1 MAVEYAPRSHMW
13 RTYATLAGLC
23 GPMKMDAGGHGA
35 PHPPTMPCM
44 EQKDVLKAL
53 QRDHAAELKLA
64 AERLNGTAKHTE
76 IIPSPVLSEMTG
88 HTILLKPENLQV
100 TGSFKIRG
108 AYNKIASLS
117 EEELARGIV
126 TASAGNHAQGV
137 AYAARER
144 GAKATILM
152 PTITPPLKVDATKA
166 YGADVVLHGDVF
178 DEAAAYAAELSEKQG
193 MVYVP
198 PFDDYEVLCGQGTIA
213 MEILDDVPDVTDI
226 VVPLGGGGLGAG
238 VALAVKTFRPEVRV
252 IGAIPEGSPAF
263 KNSLAAGRVVAADQV
278 VTSAE
283 GVAVKR
289 PGDLT
294 FALLNEF
301 LDDLVTVSERDINE
315 MILLMLEKHKLVV
328 EAAGA
333 VSLAALEHLN
343 LRSRK
348 FASAPGPHVVVP
360 IISGGNIDTVTIG
373 AVIQKGM
380 IARGR
385 IMNFEVELPDTPGQL
400 VKVATILAQERA
412 NVIALDHDQFKAG
425 GVYTNAVALG
435 VTVDTSR
442 GGFTERILAPVPRDK
457 TRSDLVTVWHR
468 PCRHTVIYVQSF
480 IQSFIN

>member
-1 MAVEYAPRSHMW
+1 
-13 RTYATLAGLC
+13 
-23 GPMKMDAGGHGA
+23 
-35 PHPPTMPCM
+35 M
-44 EQKDVLKAL
+44 EQNEVLKAL
-53 QRDHAAELKLA
+53 RRDHAAELKLA
-64 AERLNGTAKHTE
+64 AERLKGTARHTG

-88 HTILLKPENLQV
+88 HEILLKPENLQV

-108 AYNKIASLS
+108 AYNKIASLTDEQLS
-117 EEELARGIV
+117 HGIV

-144 GAKATILM
+144 GAKATICM
-152 PTITPPLKVDATKA
+152 PQITPPLKVDATKA
-166 YGADVVLHGDVF
+166 YGADVVLCGEVF
-178 DEAAAYAAELSEKQG
+178 DEAAAHAQELSDNEG
-193 MVYVP
+193 MIYVP
-198 PFDDYEVLCGQGTIA
+198 PFDDYEVLCGQGTIGL
-213 MEILDDVPDVTDI
+213 EILEDVPNVTDV

-238 VALAVKTFRPEVRV
+238 VALSIKTFKPEVRV
-252 IGAIPEGSPAF
+252 IGAIPEGSPAW
-263 KNSLAAGRVVAADQV
+263 KNSLAAGHVVPADQV
-278 VTSAE
+278 RTSAE

-301 LDDLVTVSERDINE
+301 LDDLVTVTERDINE

-348 FASAPGPHVVVP
+348 FAEAQGPHVVVP
-360 IISGGNIDTVTIG
+360 ILSGGNEDTVSIS

-400 VKVATILAQERA
+400 VKVATILAEQRA
-412 NVIALDHDQFKAG
+412 NVIALDHDQFKASSH
-425 GVYTNAVALG
+425 YTDSVSLG
-435 VTVDTSR
+435 VTVETNGPEHIDR
-442 GGFTERILAPVPRDK
+442 VLDAMRAAGFQPKRI
-457 TRSDLVTVWHR
+457 
-468 PCRHTVIYVQSF
+468 Y
-480 IQSFIN
+480 

>member
-1 MAVEYAPRSHMW
+1 
-13 RTYATLAGLC
+13 
-23 GPMKMDAGGHGA
+23 
-35 PHPPTMPCM
+35 M
-44 EQKDVLKAL
+44 EQNEVLKAL
-53 QRDHAAELKLA
+53 RRDHAAELKLA
-64 AERLNGTAKHTE
+64 AERLKGTARHTE

-88 HTILLKPENLQV
+88 HEILLKPENLQV

-117 EEELARGIV
+117 DEQLAHGIV

-144 GAKATILM
+144 GAKATICM
-152 PTITPPLKVDATKA
+152 PQITPPLKVDATKA
-166 YGADVVLHGDVF
+166 YGADVVL
-178 DEAAAYAAELSEKQG
+178 
-193 MVYVP
+193 
-198 PFDDYEVLCGQGTIA
+198 CGQGTIGL
-213 MEILDDVPDVTDI
+213 EILEDVPNVTDV

-238 VALAVKTFRPEVRV
+238 VALAIKTFKPEVRV
-252 IGAIPEGSPAF
+252 IGAIPEGSPAW

-278 VTSAE
+278 RTSAE

-301 LDDLVTVSERDINE
+301 LDDLVTVTERDINE

-348 FASAPGPHVVVP
+348 FAEAQGPHVVVP
-360 IISGGNIDTVTIG
+360 ILSGGNEDTVSIS

-400 VKVATILAQERA
+400 VKVATILAEQRA
-412 NVIALDHDQFKAG
+412 NVIALDHDQFKASSH
-425 GVYTNAVALG
+425 YTDSVSLG
-435 VTVDTSR
+435 VTVETNGPEHID
-442 GGFTERILAPVPRDK
+442 RILDAMRAAGF
-457 TRSDLVTVWHR
+457 R
-468 PCRHTVIYVQSF
+468 PKRIY
-480 IQSFIN
+480 

>member
-1 MAVEYAPRSHMW
+1 
-13 RTYATLAGLC
+13 
-23 GPMKMDAGGHGA
+23 
-35 PHPPTMPCM
+35 M

-64 AERLNGTAKHTE
+64 AERLKGTARHTE

-88 HTILLKPENLQV
+88 HEILLKPENLQV

-108 AYNKIASLS
+108 AYNKIASLT
-117 EEELARGIV
+117 EEQIAHGIV

-144 GAKATILM
+144 GAKATICM
-152 PTITPPLKVDATKA
+152 PQITPPLKVDATKA
-166 YGADVVLHGDVF
+166 YGADVVLCGEVF
-178 DEAAAYAAELSEKQG
+178 DEAAAHAQELSDNEG
-193 MVYVP
+193 MIYVP
-198 PFDDYEVLCGQGTIA
+198 PFDDYEVLCGQGTIGL
-213 MEILDDVPDVTDI
+213 EILEDVPNVTDV

-238 VALAVKTFRPEVRV
+238 VALAIKTFKPEVRV
-252 IGAIPEGSPAF
+252 IGAIPEGSPAW
-263 KNSLAAGRVVAADQV
+263 KNSLAAGHVVAADQV
-278 VTSAE
+278 RTSAE

-301 LDDLVTVSERDINE
+301 LDDLVTVTERDINE

-348 FASAPGPHVVVP
+348 FAEAQGPHVVVP
-360 IISGGNIDTVTIG
+360 ILSGGNEDTVSIS

-400 VKVATILAQERA
+400 VKVATILAEQRA
-412 NVIALDHDQFKAG
+412 NVIALDHDQFKASSH
-425 GVYTNAVALG
+425 YTDSVSLG
-435 VTVDTSR
+435 VTVETNGPEHID
-442 GGFTERILAPVPRDK
+442 RILDAMRAAGFRPKRVYCFPTVDKRGFSHIFRIKEGSSNPIRLRSLACSFGVICPVPR
-457 TRSDLVTVWHR
+457 RLSRR
-468 PCRHTVIYVQSF
+468 PTAAAQS
-480 IQSFIN
+480 QYRRG

>member
-1 MAVEYAPRSHMW
+1 
-13 RTYATLAGLC
+13 
-23 GPMKMDAGGHGA
+23 
-35 PHPPTMPCM
+35 M
-44 EQKDVLKAL
+44 EQNEVLKAL
-53 QRDHAAELKLA
+53 QRDHAAELKQA
-64 AERLNGTAKHTE
+64 AQRLKGTARHTE
-76 IIPSPVLSEMTG
+76 IIPSPVLSDMTG
-88 HTILLKPENLQV
+88 HQILLKPENLQV

-117 EEELARGIV
+117 EDQLARGIV

-144 GAKATILM
+144 GAKATICM

-178 DEAAAYAAELSEKQG
+178 DEAAAYAQKLSDEQG
-193 MVYVP
+193 MIYVP
-198 PFDDYEVLCGQGTIA
+198 PFDDYEVICGQGTIA
-213 MEILDDVPDVTDI
+213 MEILEDVPNVTDI

-238 VALAVKTFRPEVRV
+238 VALAVKTFKPEVRV

-263 KNSLAAGRVVAADQV
+263 KNSFAAGRVVPADMV

-301 LDDLVTVSERDINE
+301 LDDLITVSERDINE

-360 IISGGNIDTVTIG
+360 IMSGGNIDTVTIG

-385 IMNFEVELPDTPGQL
+385 IMNFEVELPDLPGQL
-400 VKVATILAQERA
+400 LKVAQVLADQRA
-412 NVIALDHDQFKAG
+412 NVIALDHDQFKASG
-425 GVYTNAVALG
+425 HYTNAVALG
-435 VTVDTSR
+435 VTVETNGPDHIDR
-442 GGFTERILAPVPRDK
+442 VLEALKQAGFDPKRI
-457 TRSDLVTVWHR
+457 
-468 PCRHTVIYVQSF
+468 Y
-480 IQSFIN
+480 

>member
-1 MAVEYAPRSHMW
+1 
-13 RTYATLAGLC
+13 
-23 GPMKMDAGGHGA
+23 
-35 PHPPTMPCM
+35 M
-44 EQKDVLKAL
+44 EQNEVLKAL
-53 QRDHAAELKLA
+53 RRDHAAELKLA
-64 AERLNGTAKHTE
+64 AERLKGTARHTG

-88 HTILLKPENLQV
+88 HEILLKPENLQV

-108 AYNKIASLS
+108 AYNKIASLTD
-117 EEELARGIV
+117 EQLAHGIV

-144 GAKATILM
+144 GAKATICM
-152 PTITPPLKVDATKA
+152 PQITPPLKVDATKA
-166 YGADVVLHGDVF
+166 YGADVVLCGEVF
-178 DEAAAYAAELSEKQG
+178 DESAAHAQELSDNEG
-193 MVYVP
+193 MIYVP
-198 PFDDYEVLCGQGTIA
+198 PFDDYEVLCGQGTIGL
-213 MEILDDVPDVTDI
+213 EILEDVPNVTDV

-238 VALAVKTFRPEVRV
+238 VALAIKTFKPEVRV
-252 IGAIPEGSPAF
+252 IGAIPEGSPAW
-263 KNSLAAGRVVAADQV
+263 KNSLAAGHVVPADQV
-278 VTSAE
+278 RTSAE

-301 LDDLVTVSERDINE
+301 LDDLVTVTERDINE

-348 FASAPGPHVVVP
+348 FAEAQGPHVVVP
-360 IISGGNIDTVTIG
+360 ILSGGNEDTVSIS

-400 VKVATILAQERA
+400 VKVATILAEQRA
-412 NVIALDHDQFKAG
+412 NVIALDHDQFKASSH
-425 GVYTNAVALG
+425 YTDSVSLG
-435 VTVDTSR
+435 VTVETNGPEHID
-442 GGFTERILAPVPRDK
+442 RILDAMRAAGFQPKR
-457 TRSDLVTVWHR
+457 
-468 PCRHTVIYVQSF
+468 IY
-480 IQSFIN
+480 

>member
-1 MAVEYAPRSHMW
+1 
-13 RTYATLAGLC
+13 
-23 GPMKMDAGGHGA
+23 
-35 PHPPTMPCM
+35 M
-44 EQKDVLKAL
+44 EQNEVLKAL
-53 QRDHAAELKLA
+53 QRDHAAELKQA
-64 AERLNGTAKHTE
+64 AQRLKGTARHTE
-76 IIPSPVLSEMTG
+76 IIPSPVLSDMTG
-88 HTILLKPENLQV
+88 HQILLNPENLQV

-117 EEELARGIV
+117 EDQLARGIV

-144 GAKATILM
+144 GAKATICM

-178 DEAAAYAAELSEKQG
+178 DEAAAYAQKLSDEQG
-193 MVYVP
+193 MIYVP
-198 PFDDYEVLCGQGTIA
+198 PFDDYEVICGQGTIA
-213 MEILDDVPDVTDI
+213 MEILEDVPNVTDI

-238 VALAVKTFRPEVRV
+238 VALAVKTFKPEVRV

-263 KNSLAAGRVVAADQV
+263 KNSFAAGRVVPADKV

-301 LDDLVTVSERDINE
+301 LDDLITVSERDINE

-360 IISGGNIDTVTIG
+360 IMSGGNIDTVTIG

-385 IMNFEVELPDTPGQL
+385 IMNFEVELPDLPGQL
-400 VKVATILAQERA
+400 LKVAQVLADQRA
-412 NVIALDHDQFKAG
+412 NVIALDHDQFKASG
-425 GVYTNAVALG
+425 HYTNAVALG
-435 VTVDTSR
+435 VTVETNGPDHIDR
-442 GGFTERILAPVPRDK
+442 VLEALKQAGFDPKRI
-457 TRSDLVTVWHR
+457 
-468 PCRHTVIYVQSF
+468 Y
-480 IQSFIN
+480 

>member
-1 MAVEYAPRSHMW
+1 
-13 RTYATLAGLC
+13 
-23 GPMKMDAGGHGA
+23 
-35 PHPPTMPCM
+35 M

-64 AERLNGTAKHTE
+64 AERLKGTARHTE

-88 HTILLKPENLQV
+88 HEILLKPENLQV

-108 AYNKIASLS
+108 AYNKIASLT
-117 EEELARGIV
+117 EEQIAHGIV

-144 GAKATILM
+144 GAKATICM
-152 PTITPPLKVDATKA
+152 PQITPPLKVDAT
-166 YGADVVLHGDVF
+166 H
-178 DEAAAYAAELSEKQG
+178 AAELADKEG
-193 MVYVP
+193 MIYVP
-198 PFDDYEVLCGQGTIA
+198 PFDDYEVICGQGTIGL
-213 MEILDDVPDVTDI
+213 EILEDVPNVTDV

-238 VALAVKTFRPEVRV
+238 VALAIKTFKPEVRV
-252 IGAIPEGSPAF
+252 IGAIPEGSPAW
-263 KNSLAAGRVVAADQV
+263 KDSLAAGRVSPADHV

-283 GVAVKR
+283 GVAVKH
-289 PGDLT
+289 PGDLP
-294 FALLNEF
+294 FALINEF
-301 LDDLVTVSERDINE
+301 LDDLVTVTERDINE

-348 FASAPGPHVVVP
+348 FAAATGPHVVVP
-360 IISGGNIDTVTIG
+360 IMSGGNIDTVTMG

-400 VKVATILAQERA
+400 VKVATLLAEQRA
-412 NVIALDHDQFKAG
+412 NVIQLDHDQFKASG
-425 GVYTNAVALG
+425 HYTNAVSLG
-435 VTVDTSR
+435 VTVETNGPEHID
-442 GGFTERILAPVPRDK
+442 RILAALREAGFQPKR
-457 TRSDLVTVWHR
+457 
-468 PCRHTVIYVQSF
+468 IY
-480 IQSFIN
+480 

>member
-1 MAVEYAPRSHMW
+1 
-13 RTYATLAGLC
+13 
-23 GPMKMDAGGHGA
+23 
-35 PHPPTMPCM
+35 M
-44 EQKDVLKAL
+44 EQNEVLKAL
-53 QRDHAAELKLA
+53 RRDHAAELKLA
-64 AERLNGTAKHTE
+64 AERLKGTARHTE

-88 HTILLKPENLQV
+88 HEILLKPENLQV

-117 EEELARGIV
+117 DEQLSHGIV

-144 GAKATILM
+144 GAKATICM
-152 PTITPPLKVDATKA
+152 PQITPPLKVDATKA
-166 YGADVVLHGDVF
+166 YGADVVLCGEVF
-178 DEAAAYAAELSEKQG
+178 DEAAAHAQELSDNEG
-193 MVYVP
+193 MIYVP
-198 PFDDYEVLCGQGTIA
+198 PFDDYEVLCGQGTIGL
-213 MEILDDVPDVTDI
+213 EILEDVPNVTDV

-238 VALAVKTFRPEVRV
+238 VALAIKTFKPEVRV
-252 IGAIPEGSPAF
+252 IGAIPEGSPAW
-263 KNSLAAGRVVAADQV
+263 KNSLAAGHVVAADQV
-278 VTSAE
+278 RTSAE

-301 LDDLVTVSERDINE
+301 LDDLVTVTERDINE

-348 FASAPGPHVVVP
+348 FAEAQGPHVVVP
-360 IISGGNIDTVTIG
+360 ILSGGNEDTVSIS

-385 IMNFEVELPDTPGQL
+385 IMNLRWSF
-400 VKVATILAQERA
+400 
-412 NVIALDHDQFKAG
+412 
-425 GVYTNAVALG
+425 
-435 VTVDTSR
+435 
-442 GGFTERILAPVPRDK
+442 RILRASWSRWPRSWPNSALTSSHSITTSSRLPAITLIRFPWASPLKPTALSTSTASLTRCARPVSGPSASTDFPRWISADSRISSASKKAPQ
-457 TRSDLVTVWHR
+457 T
-468 PCRHTVIYVQSF
+468 QSG
-480 IQSFIN
+480 

>member
-1 MAVEYAPRSHMW
+1 MPEWLITEPLGHFYYLLAMLLPFRQAARLPGTHMPIPRVGFGRRALTITS
-13 RTYATLAGLC
+13 
-23 GPMKMDAGGHGA
+23 
-35 PHPPTMPCM
+35 M
-44 EQKDVLKAL
+44 EQNEVLKAL
-53 QRDHAAELKLA
+53 RRDHAAELKLA
-64 AERLNGTAKHTE
+64 AERLKGTARHTG

-88 HTILLKPENLQV
+88 HEILLKPENLQV

-108 AYNKIASLS
+108 AYNKIASLTDEQLS
-117 EEELARGIV
+117 HGIV

-144 GAKATILM
+144 GAKATICM
-152 PTITPPLKVDATKA
+152 PQITPPLKVDATKA
-166 YGADVVLHGDVF
+166 YGADVVLCGEVF
-178 DEAAAYAAELSEKQG
+178 DEAAAHAQELSDNEG
-193 MVYVP
+193 MIYVP
-198 PFDDYEVLCGQGTIA
+198 PFDDYEVLCGQGTIGL
-213 MEILDDVPDVTDI
+213 EILEDVPNVTDV

-238 VALAVKTFRPEVRV
+238 VALAIKTFKPEVRV
-252 IGAIPEGSPAF
+252 IGAIPEGSPAW
-263 KNSLAAGRVVAADQV
+263 KNSLAAGHVVPADQV
-278 VTSAE
+278 RTSAE

-301 LDDLVTVSERDINE
+301 LDDLVTVTERDINE

-348 FASAPGPHVVVP
+348 FAEAQGPHVVVP
-360 IISGGNIDTVTIG
+360 ILSGGNEDTVSIS

-400 VKVATILAQERA
+400 VKVATILAEQRA
-412 NVIALDHDQFKAG
+412 NVIALDHDQFKASSH
-425 GVYTNAVALG
+425 YTDSVSLG
-435 VTVDTSR
+435 VTVETNGPEHID
-442 GGFTERILAPVPRDK
+442 RILDAMRAAGFQPKR
-457 TRSDLVTVWHR
+457 
-468 PCRHTVIYVQSF
+468 IY
-480 IQSFIN
+480 

>member
-1 MAVEYAPRSHMW
+1 
-13 RTYATLAGLC
+13 
-23 GPMKMDAGGHGA
+23 
-35 PHPPTMPCM
+35 M
-44 EQKDVLKAL
+44 EQNEVLKAL

-64 AERLNGTAKHTE
+64 AERLKGTARHTE
-76 IIPSPVLSEMTG
+76 IIPSKVLSDMTG
-88 HTILLKPENLQV
+88 HEILLKPENLQV

-108 AYNKIASLS
+108 AYNKIASLTD
-117 EEELARGIV
+117 EQLAHGIV

-144 GAKATILM
+144 GAKATICM
-152 PTITPPLKVDATKA
+152 PQITPPLKVDATKA
-166 YGADVVLHGDVF
+166 YGADVVLCGEVF
-178 DEAAAYAAELSEKQG
+178 DESAAHAQELSDNEG
-193 MVYVP
+193 MIYVP
-198 PFDDYEVLCGQGTIA
+198 PFDDYEVLCGQGTIGL
-213 MEILDDVPDVTDI
+213 EILEDVPNVTDV

-238 VALAVKTFRPEVRV
+238 VALAIKTFKPEVRV
-252 IGAIPEGSPAF
+252 IGAIPEGSPAW
-263 KNSLAAGRVVAADQV
+263 KNSLAAGHVVPADQV
-278 VTSAE
+278 RTSAE

-301 LDDLVTVSERDINE
+301 LDDLVTVTERDINE

-348 FASAPGPHVVVP
+348 FAEAQGPHVVVP
-360 IISGGNIDTVTIG
+360 ILSGGNEDTVSIS

-400 VKVATILAQERA
+400 VKVATILAEQRA
-412 NVIALDHDQFKAG
+412 NVIALDHDQFKASSH
-425 GVYTNAVALG
+425 YTDSVSLG
-435 VTVDTSR
+435 VTVETNGPEHID
-442 GGFTERILAPVPRDK
+442 RILDAMRAAGFQPKR
-457 TRSDLVTVWHR
+457 
-468 PCRHTVIYVQSF
+468 IY
-480 IQSFIN
+480 

>member
-1 MAVEYAPRSHMW
+1 
-13 RTYATLAGLC
+13 
-23 GPMKMDAGGHGA
+23 
-35 PHPPTMPCM
+35 M
-44 EQKDVLKAL
+44 EQNEVLKAL

-64 AERLNGTAKHTE
+64 AERLKGTACHTE

-88 HTILLKPENLQV
+88 HEILLKPENLQV

-117 EEELARGIV
+117 DEQLAHGIV

-144 GAKATILM
+144 GAKATICM
-152 PTITPPLKVDATKA
+152 PQITPPLKVDATKA
-166 YGADVVLHGDVF
+166 YGADVVLCGEVF
-178 DEAAAYAAELSEKQG
+178 DESAAHAQELSDTEG
-193 MVYVP
+193 MIYVP
-198 PFDDYEVLCGQGTIA
+198 PFDDYEVLCGQGTIGL
-213 MEILDDVPDVTDI
+213 EILEDVPNVTDV

-238 VALAVKTFRPEVRV
+238 VALAIKTFKPEVRV
-252 IGAIPEGSPAF
+252 IGAIPEGSPAW

-278 VTSAE
+278 RTSAE

-301 LDDLVTVSERDINE
+301 LDDLVTVTERDINE

-348 FASAPGPHVVVP
+348 FAEAQGPHVVVP
-360 IISGGNIDTVTIG
+360 ILSGGNEDTVSIS

-400 VKVATILAQERA
+400 VKVATILAEQRA
-412 NVIALDHDQFKAG
+412 NVIALDHDQFKASSH
-425 GVYTNAVALG
+425 YTDSVSLG
-435 VTVDTSR
+435 VTVETNGPEHID
-442 GGFTERILAPVPRDK
+442 RILDAMRAAGF
-457 TRSDLVTVWHR
+457 R
-468 PCRHTVIYVQSF
+468 PKRIY
-480 IQSFIN
+480 

>member
-1 MAVEYAPRSHMW
+1 
-13 RTYATLAGLC
+13 
-23 GPMKMDAGGHGA
+23 
-35 PHPPTMPCM
+35 M
-44 EQKDVLKAL
+44 EQNEALKAL

-64 AERLNGTAKHTE
+64 AERLKGTARHTA
-76 IIPSPVLSEMTG
+76 IIPSKVLSDMTG
-88 HTILLKPENLQV
+88 HEILLKPENLQV

-108 AYNKIASLS
+108 AYNKIASLTD
-117 EEELARGIV
+117 EQLAHGIV

-144 GAKATILM
+144 GAKATICM
-152 PTITPPLKVDATKA
+152 PQITPPLKVDATKA
-166 YGADVVLHGDVF
+166 YGADVVLCGEVF
-178 DEAAAYAAELSEKQG
+178 DESAAHAQELSDNEG
-193 MVYVP
+193 MIYVP
-198 PFDDYEVLCGQGTIA
+198 PFDDYEVLCGQGTIGL
-213 MEILDDVPDVTDI
+213 EILEDVPNVTDV

-238 VALAVKTFRPEVRV
+238 VALAIKTFKPEVRV
-252 IGAIPEGSPAF
+252 IGAIPEGSPAW
-263 KNSLAAGRVVAADQV
+263 KNSLAAGHVVPADQV
-278 VTSAE
+278 RTSAE

-301 LDDLVTVSERDINE
+301 LDDLVTVTERDINE

-348 FASAPGPHVVVP
+348 FAEAQGPHVVVP
-360 IISGGNIDTVTIG
+360 ILSGGNEDTVSIS

-400 VKVATILAQERA
+400 VKVATILAEQRA
-412 NVIALDHDQFKAG
+412 NVIALDHDQFKASSH
-425 GVYTNAVALG
+425 YTDSVSLG
-435 VTVDTSR
+435 VTVETNGPEHID
-442 GGFTERILAPVPRDK
+442 RILDAMRAAGFQPKR
-457 TRSDLVTVWHR
+457 
-468 PCRHTVIYVQSF
+468 IY
-480 IQSFIN
+480 

>member
-1 MAVEYAPRSHMW
+1 
-13 RTYATLAGLC
+13 
-23 GPMKMDAGGHGA
+23 
-35 PHPPTMPCM
+35 M
-44 EQKDVLKAL
+44 EQNEVLKAL
-53 QRDHAAELKLA
+53 QRDHAAELKQA
-64 AERLNGTAKHTE
+64 AQRLKGTARHTE
-76 IIPSPVLSEMTG
+76 IIPSPVLSDMTG
-88 HTILLKPENLQV
+88 HQILLKPENLQV

-117 EEELARGIV
+117 EDQLARGIV

-144 GAKATILM
+144 GAKATICM

-178 DEAAAYAAELSEKQG
+178 DEAAAYAQKLSDEQG
-193 MVYVP
+193 MIYVP
-198 PFDDYEVLCGQGTIA
+198 PFDDYEVICGQGTIA
-213 MEILDDVPDVTDI
+213 MEILEDVPDVTDI

-238 VALAVKTFRPEVRV
+238 VALAVKTFKPEVRV

-263 KNSLAAGRVVAADQV
+263 KNSFAAGRVVPADKV

-301 LDDLVTVSERDINE
+301 LDDLITVSERDINE

-360 IISGGNIDTVTIG
+360 IMSGGNIDTVTIG

-385 IMNFEVELPDTPGQL
+385 IMNFEVELPDLPGQL
-400 VKVATILAQERA
+400 LKVAQVLADQRA
-412 NVIALDHDQFKAG
+412 NVIALDHDQFKASG
-425 GVYTNAVALG
+425 HYTNAVALG
-435 VTVDTSR
+435 VTVETNGPDHIDR
-442 GGFTERILAPVPRDK
+442 VLEALKQAGFDPKRI
-457 TRSDLVTVWHR
+457 
-468 PCRHTVIYVQSF
+468 Y
-480 IQSFIN
+480 

>member
-1 MAVEYAPRSHMW
+1 
-13 RTYATLAGLC
+13 
-23 GPMKMDAGGHGA
+23 
-35 PHPPTMPCM
+35 M
-44 EQKDVLKAL
+44 EQNEVLKAL
-53 QRDHAAELKLA
+53 QRDHAAELKQA
-64 AERLNGTAKHTE
+64 AQRLKGTARHTE
-76 IIPSPVLSEMTG
+76 IIPSPVLSDMTG
-88 HTILLKPENLQV
+88 HQILLKPENLQV

-117 EEELARGIV
+117 EDQLARGIV

-144 GAKATILM
+144 GAKATICM

-178 DEAAAYAAELSEKQG
+178 DEAAAYAQKLSDEQG
-193 MVYVP
+193 MIYVP
-198 PFDDYEVLCGQGTIA
+198 PFDDYEVICGQGTIA
-213 MEILDDVPDVTDI
+213 MEILEDVPNVTDI

-238 VALAVKTFRPEVRV
+238 VALAVKTFKPEVRV

-263 KNSLAAGRVVAADQV
+263 KNSFAAGRVVPADKV

-301 LDDLVTVSERDINE
+301 LDDLITVSERDINE

-360 IISGGNIDTVTIG
+360 IMSGGNIDTVTIG

-385 IMNFEVELPDTPGQL
+385 IMNFEVELPDLPGQL
-400 VKVATILAQERA
+400 LKVAQVLADQRA
-412 NVIALDHDQFKAG
+412 NVIALDHDQFKASG
-425 GVYTNAVALG
+425 HYTNAVALG
-435 VTVDTSR
+435 VTVETNGPDHIDR
-442 GGFTERILAPVPRDK
+442 VLEALKQAGFAPKRI
-457 TRSDLVTVWHR
+457 
-468 PCRHTVIYVQSF
+468 Y
-480 IQSFIN
+480 